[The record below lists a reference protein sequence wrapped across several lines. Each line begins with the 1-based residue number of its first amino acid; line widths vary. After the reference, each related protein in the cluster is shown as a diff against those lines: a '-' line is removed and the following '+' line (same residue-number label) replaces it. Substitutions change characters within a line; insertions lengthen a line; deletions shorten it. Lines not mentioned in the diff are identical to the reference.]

1 MRNLLR
7 NLKSAPKRS
16 GIEAV
21 GKLKRIALFNAK
33 GGCGK
38 TTLAWNLAM
47 GLSRRGATL
56 LLDADPQGSL
66 GYWADWAEEAEGHAL
81 SVSTWPIHDTHQ
93 AQKFSYWVMDCP
105 PALESAHTQE
115 VLAMA
120 DWILLP
126 VLPSPLD
133 LWASQRSVEAVAA
146 ILNQTSSKKA
156 AFILNQME
164 NHSALSR
171 AAESA
176 VQAMGLPVL
185 SNGIARRA
193 IYRNAAIEG
202 KSIYQ
207 MGKRADAAVREF
219 ESIIEEISK

>member
-1 MRNLLR
+1 MTT
-7 NLKSAPKRS
+7 A
-16 GIEAV
+16 
-21 GKLKRIALFNAK
+21 KRIALFNAK

-47 GLSRRGATL
+47 GLSKRGATL

-66 GYWADWAEEAEGHAL
+66 GYWADWAAEADGHAL
-81 SVSTWPIHDTHQ
+81 SVQSWSEQSAGQSADF
-93 AQKFSYWVMDCP
+93 AYWVIDCP
-105 PALESAHTQE
+105 PSLESAETQE

-133 LWASQRSVEAVAA
+133 LWASQRSVEVISALHAGKSARNAA
-146 ILNQTSSKKA
+146 FVLNQVES
-156 AFILNQME
+156 
-164 NHSALSR
+164 HSALSR

-176 VQAMGLPVL
+176 VQAMGLNVLPVQV
-185 SNGIARRA
+185 ARRA

-202 KSIYQ
+202 KSVYQ
-207 MGKRADAAVREF
+207 MGKRATAAVQEF
-219 ESIIEEISK
+219 EGIIEEILK